1 MAEIHASLPAKE
13 RSEVYVG
20 KYIIVGL
27 TYLDADGTFLRV
39 DQRHGVIVMVE
50 TAGIG
55 IALKGDHDGETL
67 SVPLDLRAIT
77 DADPGEYVLA
87 STNEVVVDPDLIST
101 WTLMK
106 AA

>member
-67 SVPLDLRAIT
+67 SVPLDLPSRMRIPANMCLRQRTKSSSILT
-77 DADPGEYVLA
+77 
-87 STNEVVVDPDLIST
+87 
-101 WTLMK
+101 
-106 AA
+106 